1 MFLCGIAICCI
12 FIFNEYLHVIAPFE
26 AFIVSKVFKTYLR
39 MLKPC
44 LLYMECDGRLLLKVF
59 FIFYFLLAP
68 LPLVDLKL

>member
-1 MFLCGIAICCI
+1 MLYF
-12 FIFNEYLHVIAPFE
+12 FFNEYLHVIAPFE

-59 FIFYFLLAP
+59 FFFFGSIAIS
-68 LPLVDLKL
+68 